1 MSCPED
7 ELKVCPQCKSFVV
20 PFQFDDH
27 VLDCSPIGA
36 LDSEQANQSWFAR
49 LTPCER
55 NAVYHVNG
63 VAMEQSRA
71 KQHGEA
77 LLATI
82 RTMENGKYALSA
94 QQTLDALH
102 RFLEWDCPIIV
113 RVHIG
118 KVMAHLLEDTH
129 YRNLFEI
136 GTGSGYF
143 SSIFSFSDV
152 AAAGSGYD
160 RSAMSVLS
168 HIRHNALWL
177 SERSDGVPLSAP
189 IP

>member
-1 MSCPED
+1 MTCTMPQLDVVHHVRSLSPRSLSRSLGLSLILTVQIMSCPED
-7 ELKVCPQCKSFVV
+7 ELKVCPRCGSFVV

-143 SSIFSFSDV
+143 SSF
-152 AAAGSGYD
+152 
-160 RSAMSVLS
+160 
-168 HIRHNALWL
+168 
-177 SERSDGVPLSAP
+177 
-189 IP
+189 